1 MGTLAETG
9 MWIVNDDVLAKT
21 DAQKLVLLEEQ
32 LGLDPPQAEAAFEV
46 LRDASHT
53 LERIR
58 QTAAVGANMNEGE

>member
-53 LERIR
+53 LERISR
-58 QTAAVGANMNEGE
+58 TSDAGASMSEGE